1 MNPNEYY
8 RLKSAE
14 IKEADIRLVAACM
27 SDHVGEE
34 HRKWVCFR
42 RICDKFYNVR

>member
-14 IKEADIRLVAACM
+14 IKEADVRLVAAWLWWAA
-27 SDHVGEE
+27 DAAVYQKERE
-34 HRKWVCFR
+34 R
-42 RICDKFYNVR
+42 